1 MTEYVTLAVCKELIE
16 LQDKSFRHLVQVL
29 TDELRRDMRSISSD
43 LHELKASLQYSQKDI
58 VNLENRLKSVETK
71 CKDMDSL
78 VVNHDE
84 DIESLAE
91 KQEYLENYNRRN
103 NVKILGVKEEKDET
117 WEQSENLVVTKI
129 RELLHI
135 DEDLKVERAHR
146 VGRPRYAKRSHD
158 GSKVKDEPQPG
169 PLSPGSCRGSKKR
182 KLLRQLEPSNLLTL
196 CFLKIIVN
204 GH

>member
-158 GSKVKDEPQPG
+158 GSKVKDEPQPR
-169 PLSPGSCRGSKKR
+169 P
-182 KLLRQLEPSNLLTL
+182 
-196 CFLKIIVN
+196 IVARFVSWKQ
-204 GH
+204 

>member
-43 LHELKASLQYSQKDI
+43 LHELKASLKYSEKDI
-58 VNLENRLKSVETK
+58 VNVENRLKSV
-71 CKDMDSL
+71 
-78 VVNHDE
+78 
-84 DIESLAE
+84 
-91 KQEYLENYNRRN
+91 EYLENYNRRN
-103 NVKILGVKEEKDET
+103 NVKILGLKEEKDET

-135 DEDLKVERAHR
+135 DEGLKVERAHC
-146 VGRPRYAKRSHD
+146 VGRPRYVKRSHD
-158 GSKVKDEPQPG
+158 GSKVKVEPQPR
-169 PLSPGSCRGSKKR
+169 LIVARFETWKQKR

>member
-1 MTEYVTLAVCKELIE
+1 
-16 LQDKSFRHLVQVL
+16 
-29 TDELRRDMRSISSD
+29 MRSISSD
-43 LHELKASLQYSQKDI
+43 LHELKASFQYSQKDI

-91 KQEYLENYNRRN
+91 KQEYLENYNYRRN
-103 NVKILGVKEEKDET
+103 NVKILGIKEEKDKT

-146 VGRPRYAKRSHD
+146 IGHPQYAKRSHD
-158 GSKVKDEPQPG
+158 GSKVKVEPQPR
-169 PLSPGSCRGSKKR
+169 P
-182 KLLRQLEPSNLLTL
+182 
-196 CFLKIIVN
+196 IVTRFES
-204 GH
+204 